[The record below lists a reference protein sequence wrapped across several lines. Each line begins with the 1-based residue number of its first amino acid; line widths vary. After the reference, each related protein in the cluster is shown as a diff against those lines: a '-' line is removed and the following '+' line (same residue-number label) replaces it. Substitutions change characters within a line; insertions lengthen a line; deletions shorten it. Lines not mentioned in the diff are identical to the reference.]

1 MLALVL
7 VLVCW
12 CAGAGAGALLLMLVR
27 WCWCAGVGAGVLVR
41 WCWCWCAGA
50 GAGVLV
56 LVRWCWCWC
65 AGAGALVL
73 VLVCWCA
80 GAAHLHAAM
89 STKAL
94 LHCRWLPA
102 TTQATPHL
110 MMLEPSGHTYL
121 LPSSKWT
128 LSGPKAVLKPGSP
141 TNNTSGRR
149 LMQGPDRNIIG
160 ADDRFSC
167 YNRQYPYKAAGMLEL
182 TYPDGTFICSATLIA
197 PNYVLTAAHC
207 IFDWET
213 GLWVN
218 NMTFVPGRVNN
229 LDGKNIRPFGRTGWS
244 QVYKLAQF
252 VGDYVAIGQYY
263 DMAVIKLDQ
272 PIGERLWLQRCCACC
287 QLSAAAL
294 MTLQTGPALTEST
307 IAVLPPA
314 Y

>member
-1 MLALVL
+1 MLASWRASAPPLLVVFSTL
-7 VLVCW
+7 
-12 CAGAGAGALLLMLVR
+12 ALP
-27 WCWCAGVGAGVLVR
+27 
-41 WCWCWCAGA
+41 
-50 GAGVLV
+50 
-56 LVRWCWCWC
+56 
-65 AGAGALVL
+65 
-73 VLVCWCA
+73 
-80 GAAHLHAAM
+80 HH
-89 STKAL
+89 
-94 LHCRWLPA
+94 HHHLPA
-102 TTQATPHL
+102 TPQATPPHL

-141 TNNTSGRR
+141 VNDTSGRR

-160 ADDRFSC
+160 ADDRYSCFS
-167 YNRQYPYKAAGMLEL
+167 RQYPYKAAGMLEL

-197 PNYVLTAAHC
+197 PNFVLTAAHC

-213 GLWVN
+213 GLWVT

-272 PIGERLWLQRCCACC
+272 PIGEPHGCCGPEALDCC
-287 QLSAAAL
+287 HVGAL
-294 MTLQTGPALTEST
+294 PALLAGWRRRRQST
-307 IAVLPPA
+307 LLL
-314 Y
+314 